1 MMKINETQR
10 LGAVNPYHKNNGQRA
25 VESGG
30 KKKRDDVQI
39 STEAKEML
47 QSQQGVQSPA
57 RLKQIEDLKSQV
69 STGTYYV
76 DAGKIAEKLLPYFK
90 QQNRN

>member
-1 MMKINETQR
+1 MKINETQR
-10 LGAVNPYHKNNGQRA
+10 IGAINPYHKNNGQR
-25 VESGG
+25 VFESIG

-47 QSQQGVQSPA
+47 QSQQGVQSPE
-57 RLKQIEDLKSQV
+57 RQKQIEELKNQV

-76 DAGKIAEKLLPYFK
+76 DAGKVAEKLLPYLR
-90 QQNRN
+90 QQDRN